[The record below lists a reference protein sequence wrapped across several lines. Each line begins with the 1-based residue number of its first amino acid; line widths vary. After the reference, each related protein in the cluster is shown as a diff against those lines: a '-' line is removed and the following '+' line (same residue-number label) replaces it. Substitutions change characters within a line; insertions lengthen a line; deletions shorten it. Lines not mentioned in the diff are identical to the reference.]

1 MKQIITTLL
10 TIVLLASC
18 SAGKQVSV
26 TVSNSLGIDRANELV
41 EVSKNTIWS
50 SLNLKASD
58 RIVVLDDAASQ
69 VIYQIAVDL
78 NNPDDS
84 LLIFPATVK
93 ANGTSVYTIKKG
105 KPEISQS
112 KVAGRLVPERKDDF
126 NWENDRVAFRM
137 YGPALQATGEIS
149 SGIDLWAKRT
159 DKLVADKWYADELA
173 GRKTYH
179 TDGGEGLDFYKVGP
193 TLGAGAAAP
202 YLDNQLWFSRNFN
215 EYAILDKGPLRIT
228 FRLDYE
234 RFPVNNADSV
244 SSTRIIT
251 LDAGSQLN
259 KIRQIHGFKAGSMPV
274 AAGIV
279 MRNSPEEQVSMD
291 DNKSWAAHAEPAD
304 SLNGILYQ
312 AIAVTA
318 PFTSIEQ
325 TNNHLLGIQDVK
337 STVPFIY
344 YAGGGWSK
352 FGFET
357 FGDWTKYVNEFTE
370 KLQSP
375 LTITIN

>member
-1 MKQIITTLL
+1 MKKIFLAIFAV
-10 TIVLLASC
+10 VLLVSC
-18 SAGKQVSV
+18 STAKVEV
-26 TVSNSLGIDRANELV
+26 TITNNLGIDRENEIV
-41 EVSKNTIWS
+41 EISKNTIWS
-50 SLNLKASD
+50 KLNLTSAD
-58 RIVVLDDAASQ
+58 RIIVLDRASEQ
-69 VIYQIAVDL
+69 VAYQVAF
-78 NNPDDS
+78 NPENDTDS
-84 LLIFPATVK
+84 LLIFPATVQ
-93 ANGTSVYTIKKG
+93 ANASSVYTIKKG
-105 KPEISQS
+105 KPENSQS

-244 SSTRIIT
+244 SSVRIIS

-259 KIRQIHGFKAGSMPV
+259 KITQIHDFKAGSMPV

-291 DNKSWAAHAEPAD
+291 DNKRWTAHAEPAD

>member
-1 MKQIITTLL
+1 MKKIFLAIFAA
-10 TIVLLASC
+10 VLLVSC
-18 SAGKQVSV
+18 STAKVEV
-26 TVSNSLGIDRANELV
+26 TITNNLGIDRENEIV
-41 EVSKNTIWS
+41 EISKNTIWS
-50 SLNLKASD
+50 KLNLTSAD
-58 RIVVLDDAASQ
+58 RIIVLDRASEQ
-69 VIYQIAVDL
+69 VAYQVAF
-78 NNPDDS
+78 NPENDTDS
-84 LLIFPATVK
+84 LLIFPATVQ
-93 ANGTSVYTIKKG
+93 ANASSVYTIKKG
-105 KPEISQS
+105 KPENSQS

-202 YLDNQLWFSRNFN
+202 YLNNQLWLSRNFTAH
-215 EYAILDKGPLRIT
+215 EILDNGPLRIT
-228 FRLDYE
+228 FRLTYE
-234 RFPVNNADSV
+234 AFPVDTLTRV
-244 SSTRIIT
+244 GSTRVIT

-259 KIRQIHGFKAGSMPV
+259 KIRQMYEFKSESMPA

-279 MRNSPEEQVSMD
+279 MRNVPGEQVFMD
-291 DNKSWAAHAEPAD
+291 KKMDYAAHAEPAD
-304 SLNGILYQ
+304 SLNGTLYQ
-312 AIAVTA
+312 AIAAPAAFTGIVTK
-318 PFTSIEQ
+318 Q
-325 TNNHLLGIQDVK
+325 NHLLGLQ
-337 STVPFIY
+337 TVRPSNPFIY

>member
-1 MKQIITTLL
+1 MKKIFLAIFAV
-10 TIVLLASC
+10 VLLVSC
-18 SAGKQVSV
+18 STAKVEV
-26 TVSNSLGIDRANELV
+26 TITNNLGIDRENEIV
-41 EVSKNTIWS
+41 EISKNTIWS
-50 SLNLKASD
+50 KLNLTSAD
-58 RIVVLDDAASQ
+58 RIIVLDRASEQ
-69 VIYQIAVDL
+69 VAYQVAF
-78 NNPDDS
+78 NPENDTDS
-84 LLIFPATVK
+84 LLIFPATVQ
-93 ANGTSVYTIKKG
+93 ANASSVYTIKKG
-105 KPEISQS
+105 KPENSQS

-244 SSTRIIT
+244 SSVRIIS

-259 KIRQIHGFKAGSMPV
+259 KITQIHDFKAGSMPV

-291 DNKSWAAHAEPAD
+291 ENKRWTAHAEPAD

-318 PFTSIEQ
+318 PFTSIEAK
-325 TNNHLLGIQDVK
+325 NNHLLGIQDVK

-352 FGFET
+352 YGFET
-357 FGDWTKYVNEFTE
+357 FGDWIKYVEEFSE

>member
-1 MKQIITTLL
+1 MKKIFLAIFAV
-10 TIVLLASC
+10 VLLVSC
-18 SAGKQVSV
+18 STAKVEV
-26 TVSNSLGIDRANELV
+26 TITNNLGIDRENEIV
-41 EVSKNTIWS
+41 EISKNTIWS
-50 SLNLKASD
+50 KLNLTSAD
-58 RIVVLDDAASQ
+58 RIIVLDRASEQ
-69 VIYQIAVDL
+69 VAYQVAF
-78 NNPDDS
+78 NPENDTDS
-84 LLIFPATVK
+84 LLIFPATVQ
-93 ANGTSVYTIKKG
+93 ANASSVYTIKKG
-105 KPEISQS
+105 KPENSQS

-244 SSTRIIT
+244 SSVRIIS

-259 KIRQIHGFKAGSMPV
+259 KITQIHDFKAGSMPV

>member
-1 MKQIITTLL
+1 MKKIFLAIFAV
-10 TIVLLASC
+10 VLLVSC
-18 SAGKQVSV
+18 STAKVEV
-26 TVSNSLGIDRANELV
+26 TITNNLGIDRENEIV
-41 EVSKNTIWS
+41 EISKNTIWS
-50 SLNLKASD
+50 KLNLTSAD
-58 RIVVLDDAASQ
+58 RIIVLDRASEQ
-69 VIYQIAVDL
+69 VAYQVAF
-78 NNPDDS
+78 NPENDTDS
-84 LLIFPATVK
+84 LLIFQATVQ
-93 ANGTSVYTIKKG
+93 ANASSVYTIKKG
-105 KPEISQS
+105 KPENSQS

-244 SSTRIIT
+244 SSVRIIS

-259 KIRQIHGFKAGSMPV
+259 KITQIHDFKAESMPV

-291 DNKSWAAHAEPAD
+291 ENKRWTAHAEPAD

>member
-1 MKQIITTLL
+1 MKKIFLAIFAV
-10 TIVLLASC
+10 VLLVSC
-18 SAGKQVSV
+18 STAKVEV
-26 TVSNSLGIDRANELV
+26 TITNNLGIDRENEIV
-41 EVSKNTIWS
+41 EISKNTIWS
-50 SLNLKASD
+50 KLNLTSAD
-58 RIVVLDDAASQ
+58 RIIVLDRASEQ
-69 VIYQIAVDL
+69 VAYQVAF
-78 NNPDDS
+78 NPENDTDS
-84 LLIFPATVK
+84 LLIFQATVQ
-93 ANGTSVYTIKKG
+93 ANASSVYTIKKG

-244 SSTRIIT
+244 SSVRIIS

-259 KIRQIHGFKAGSMPV
+259 KITQIHDFKAGSMPV

-291 DNKSWAAHAEPAD
+291 ENKRWTAHAEPAD

>member
-1 MKQIITTLL
+1 MKKIFLAIFAV
-10 TIVLLASC
+10 VLLVSC
-18 SAGKQVSV
+18 STAKVEV
-26 TVSNSLGIDRANELV
+26 TITNNLGIDRENEIV
-41 EVSKNTIWS
+41 EISKNTIWS
-50 SLNLKASD
+50 KLNLTSAD
-58 RIVVLDDAASQ
+58 RIIVLDRASEQ
-69 VIYQIAVDL
+69 VAYQVAF
-78 NNPDDS
+78 NPENDTDS
-84 LLIFPATVK
+84 LLIFPATVQ
-93 ANGTSVYTIKKG
+93 ANASSVYTIKKG
-105 KPEISQS
+105 KPENSQS

-244 SSTRIIT
+244 SSVRIIS

-259 KIRQIHGFKAGSMPV
+259 KITQIHDFKAESMPV

-291 DNKSWAAHAEPAD
+291 ENKRWTAHAEPAD

>member
-1 MKQIITTLL
+1 MKKIFLAIFAV
-10 TIVLLASC
+10 VLLVSC
-18 SAGKQVSV
+18 STAKVEV
-26 TVSNSLGIDRANELV
+26 TITNNLGIDRENEIV
-41 EVSKNTIWS
+41 EISKNTIWS
-50 SLNLKASD
+50 KLNLTSAD
-58 RIVVLDDAASQ
+58 RIIVLDRASEQ
-69 VIYQIAVDL
+69 VAYQVAF
-78 NNPDDS
+78 NPENDTDS
-84 LLIFPATVK
+84 LLIFQATVQ
-93 ANGTSVYTIKKG
+93 ANASSVYTIKKG
-105 KPEISQS
+105 KPENSQS

-244 SSTRIIT
+244 SSVRIIS

-259 KIRQIHGFKAGSMPV
+259 KITQIHDFKAGSMPV

-291 DNKSWAAHAEPAD
+291 ENKRWTAHAEPAD

-318 PFTSIEQ
+318 PFTSIEAK
-325 TNNHLLGIQDVK
+325 NNHLLGIQDVK

>member
-1 MKQIITTLL
+1 M
-10 TIVLLASC
+10 
-18 SAGKQVSV
+18 
-26 TVSNSLGIDRANELV
+26 
-41 EVSKNTIWS
+41 
-50 SLNLKASD
+50 
-58 RIVVLDDAASQ
+58 
-69 VIYQIAVDL
+69 
-78 NNPDDS
+78 
-84 LLIFPATVK
+84 
-93 ANGTSVYTIKKG
+93 
-105 KPEISQS
+105 
-112 KVAGRLVPERKDDF
+112 AGRLVPERKDDF

-244 SSTRIIT
+244 SSVRIIS

-259 KIRQIHGFKAGSMPV
+259 KITQIHDFKAGSMPV

-291 DNKSWAAHAEPAD
+291 ENKRWTAHAEPAD

>member
-1 MKQIITTLL
+1 MKKIFLAIFAV
-10 TIVLLASC
+10 VLLVSC
-18 SAGKQVSV
+18 STAKVEV
-26 TVSNSLGIDRANELV
+26 TITNNLGIDRENEIV
-41 EVSKNTIWS
+41 EISKNTIWS
-50 SLNLKASD
+50 KLNLTSAD
-58 RIVVLDDAASQ
+58 RIIVLDRASEQ
-69 VIYQIAVDL
+69 VAYQVAF
-78 NNPDDS
+78 NPENDTDS
-84 LLIFPATVK
+84 LLIFPATVQ
-93 ANGTSVYTIKKG
+93 ANASSVYTIKKG

-244 SSTRIIT
+244 SSVRIIS

-259 KIRQIHGFKAGSMPV
+259 KITQIHDFKAESMPV

-291 DNKSWAAHAEPAD
+291 ENKRWTAHAEPAD

-352 FGFET
+352 YGFET

>member
-1 MKQIITTLL
+1 MKKIFLAIFAV
-10 TIVLLASC
+10 VLLVSC
-18 SAGKQVSV
+18 STAKVEV
-26 TVSNSLGIDRANELV
+26 TITNNLGIDRENEIV
-41 EVSKNTIWS
+41 EISKNTIWS
-50 SLNLKASD
+50 KLNLTSAD
-58 RIVVLDDAASQ
+58 RIIVLDRASEQ
-69 VIYQIAVDL
+69 VAYQVAF
-78 NNPDDS
+78 NPENDTDS
-84 LLIFPATVK
+84 LLIFPATVQ
-93 ANGTSVYTIKKG
+93 ANASSVYTIKKG
-105 KPEISQS
+105 KPENSQS

-244 SSTRIIT
+244 SSVRIIS

-259 KIRQIHGFKAGSMPV
+259 KIRQIHDFKAGSMPV

-291 DNKSWAAHAEPAD
+291 ENKRWTAHAEPAD

-352 FGFET
+352 YGFET
-357 FGDWTKYVNEFTE
+357 FGDWVKYVEEFSE

>member
-1 MKQIITTLL
+1 MKKIFLAIFAV
-10 TIVLLASC
+10 VLLVSC
-18 SAGKQVSV
+18 STAKVEV
-26 TVSNSLGIDRANELV
+26 TITNNLGIDRENEIV
-41 EVSKNTIWS
+41 EISKNTIWS
-50 SLNLKASD
+50 KLNLTSAD
-58 RIVVLDDAASQ
+58 RIIVLDRASEQ
-69 VIYQIAVDL
+69 VAYQVAF
-78 NNPDDS
+78 NPENDTDS
-84 LLIFPATVK
+84 LLIFPATVQ
-93 ANGTSVYTIKKG
+93 ANASSVYTIKKG

-259 KIRQIHGFKAGSMPV
+259 KITQIHDFKAGSMPV

-291 DNKSWAAHAEPAD
+291 ENKRSTAHAEPAD

>member
-1 MKQIITTLL
+1 MKKIFLAIFAV
-10 TIVLLASC
+10 VLLVSC
-18 SAGKQVSV
+18 STAKVEV
-26 TVSNSLGIDRANELV
+26 TITNNLGIDRENEIV
-41 EVSKNTIWS
+41 EISKNTIWS
-50 SLNLKASD
+50 KLNLTSAD
-58 RIVVLDDAASQ
+58 RIIVLDRASEQ
-69 VIYQIAVDL
+69 VAYQVAF
-78 NNPDDS
+78 NPENDTDS
-84 LLIFPATVK
+84 LLIFPATVQ
-93 ANGTSVYTIKKG
+93 ANASSVYTIKKG
-105 KPEISQS
+105 KPENSQS

-244 SSTRIIT
+244 SSVRIIS

-259 KIRQIHGFKAGSMPV
+259 KITQIHDFKAGSMPV

-291 DNKSWAAHAEPAD
+291 ENKRWTAHAEPAD

>member
-1 MKQIITTLL
+1 MKKIFLAIFAV
-10 TIVLLASC
+10 VLLVSC
-18 SAGKQVSV
+18 STAKVEV
-26 TVSNSLGIDRANELV
+26 TITNNLGIDRENEIV
-41 EVSKNTIWS
+41 EISKNTIWS
-50 SLNLKASD
+50 KLNLTSAD
-58 RIVVLDDAASQ
+58 RIIVLDRASEQ
-69 VIYQIAVDL
+69 VAYQVAF
-78 NNPDDS
+78 NPENDTDS
-84 LLIFPATVK
+84 LLIFPATVQ
-93 ANGTSVYTIKKG
+93 ANASSVYTIKKG

-244 SSTRIIT
+244 SSVRIIS

-259 KIRQIHGFKAGSMPV
+259 KITQIHDFKAESMPV

-291 DNKSWAAHAEPAD
+291 ENKRWTAHAEPAD

>member
-1 MKQIITTLL
+1 
-10 TIVLLASC
+10 
-18 SAGKQVSV
+18 
-26 TVSNSLGIDRANELV
+26 
-41 EVSKNTIWS
+41 
-50 SLNLKASD
+50 
-58 RIVVLDDAASQ
+58 
-69 VIYQIAVDL
+69 
-78 NNPDDS
+78 
-84 LLIFPATVK
+84 
-93 ANGTSVYTIKKG
+93 
-105 KPEISQS
+105 
-112 KVAGRLVPERKDDF
+112 
-126 NWENDRVAFRM
+126 
-137 YGPALQATGEIS
+137 
-149 SGIDLWAKRT
+149 
-159 DKLVADKWYADELA
+159 
-173 GRKTYH
+173 
-179 TDGGEGLDFYKVGP
+179 
-193 TLGAGAAAP
+193 
-202 YLDNQLWFSRNFN
+202 
-215 EYAILDKGPLRIT
+215 
-228 FRLDYE
+228 
-234 RFPVNNADSV
+234 
-244 SSTRIIT
+244 
-251 LDAGSQLN
+251 
-259 KIRQIHGFKAGSMPV
+259 MPV

-291 DNKSWAAHAEPAD
+291 ENKRWTAHAEPAD

>member
-1 MKQIITTLL
+1 MKKIFLAIFAV
-10 TIVLLASC
+10 VLLVSC
-18 SAGKQVSV
+18 STAKVEV
-26 TVSNSLGIDRANELV
+26 TITNNLGIDRENEIV
-41 EVSKNTIWS
+41 EISKNTIWS
-50 SLNLKASD
+50 KLNLTSAD
-58 RIVVLDDAASQ
+58 RIIVLDRASEQ
-69 VIYQIAVDL
+69 VAYQVAF
-78 NNPDDS
+78 NPENDTDS
-84 LLIFPATVK
+84 LLIFPATVQ
-93 ANGTSVYTIKKG
+93 ANASSVYTIKKG
-105 KPEISQS
+105 KPENSQS

-244 SSTRIIT
+244 SSVRIIS

-259 KIRQIHGFKAGSMPV
+259 KITQIHDFKAESMPV

-291 DNKSWAAHAEPAD
+291 ENKSWAAHAEPAD
-304 SLNGILYQ
+304 SLNGTLYE
-312 AIAVTA
+312 AIAA
-318 PFTSIEQ
+318 PVAFTGIEAK
-325 TNNHLLGIQDVK
+325 NNHLLGIQDVK

-352 FGFET
+352 YGFET
-357 FGDWTKYVNEFTE
+357 FGDWIKYIEEFSE
-370 KLQSP
+370 KLRSP

>member
-1 MKQIITTLL
+1 MKKIFLAIFAA
-10 TIVLLASC
+10 VLLVSC
-18 SAGKQVSV
+18 STAKVEV
-26 TVSNSLGIDRANELV
+26 TITNNLGIDRENEIV
-41 EVSKNTIWS
+41 EISKNTIWS
-50 SLNLKASD
+50 KLNLTSAD
-58 RIVVLDDAASQ
+58 RIIVLDRASEQ
-69 VIYQIAVDL
+69 VAYQVAF
-78 NNPDDS
+78 NPENDTDS
-84 LLIFPATVK
+84 LLIFPATVQ
-93 ANGTSVYTIKKG
+93 ANASSVYTIKKG

-244 SSTRIIT
+244 SSVRIIS

-259 KIRQIHGFKAGSMPV
+259 KITQIHDFKAGSMPV

-279 MRNSPEEQVSMD
+279 MRNSSEEQVSMD
-291 DNKSWAAHAEPAD
+291 ENKSWAAHAEPAD

-352 FGFET
+352 YGFET
-357 FGDWTKYVNEFTE
+357 FGDWVKYVEEFSE

>member
-1 MKQIITTLL
+1 MKKIFLAIFAA
-10 TIVLLASC
+10 VLLVSC
-18 SAGKQVSV
+18 STAKVEV
-26 TVSNSLGIDRANELV
+26 TITNNLGIDRENEIV
-41 EVSKNTIWS
+41 EISKNTIWS
-50 SLNLKASD
+50 KLNLTSAD
-58 RIVVLDDAASQ
+58 RIIVLDRASEQ
-69 VIYQIAVDL
+69 VAYQVAF
-78 NNPDDS
+78 NPENDTDS
-84 LLIFPATVK
+84 LLIFPATVQ
-93 ANGTSVYTIKKG
+93 ANASSVYTIKKG
-105 KPEISQS
+105 KPENSQS

-244 SSTRIIT
+244 SSVRIIS

-259 KIRQIHGFKAGSMPV
+259 KITQIHDFKAGSMPV

-291 DNKSWAAHAEPAD
+291 ENKRWTAHAEPAD

-318 PFTSIEQ
+318 PFTSIEAK
-325 TNNHLLGIQDVK
+325 NNHLLGIQDVK

-352 FGFET
+352 YGFET
-357 FGDWTKYVNEFTE
+357 FGDWVKYVEEFSE

>member
-1 MKQIITTLL
+1 MKKIFLAIFAV
-10 TIVLLASC
+10 VLLVSC
-18 SAGKQVSV
+18 STAKVEV
-26 TVSNSLGIDRANELV
+26 TITNNLGIDRENEIV
-41 EVSKNTIWS
+41 EISKNTIWS
-50 SLNLKASD
+50 KLNLTSAD
-58 RIVVLDDAASQ
+58 RIIVLDRASEQ
-69 VIYQIAVDL
+69 VAYQVAF
-78 NNPDDS
+78 NPENDTDS
-84 LLIFPATVK
+84 LLIFPATVQ
-93 ANGTSVYTIKKG
+93 ANASSVYTIKKG
-105 KPEISQS
+105 KPENSQP

-244 SSTRIIT
+244 SSVRIIS

-259 KIRQIHGFKAGSMPV
+259 KITQIHDFKAGSMPV

-291 DNKSWAAHAEPAD
+291 ENKRWTAHAEPAD

>member
-1 MKQIITTLL
+1 MKKIFLAIFAV
-10 TIVLLASC
+10 VLLVSC
-18 SAGKQVSV
+18 STAKVEV
-26 TVSNSLGIDRANELV
+26 TITNNLGIDRENEIV
-41 EVSKNTIWS
+41 EISKNTIWS
-50 SLNLKASD
+50 KLNLTSAD
-58 RIVVLDDAASQ
+58 RIIVLDRASEQ
-69 VIYQIAVDL
+69 VAYQVAF
-78 NNPDDS
+78 NPENDTDS
-84 LLIFPATVK
+84 LLIFPATVQ
-93 ANGTSVYTIKKG
+93 ANASSVYTIKKG
-105 KPEISQS
+105 KPENSQP

-244 SSTRIIT
+244 SSVRIIS

-259 KIRQIHGFKAGSMPV
+259 KITQIHDFKAGSMPV

-291 DNKSWAAHAEPAD
+291 ENKRWTAHAEPAD

-318 PFTSIEQ
+318 PFTSIEAK
-325 TNNHLLGIQDVK
+325 NNHLLGIQDVK

>member
-1 MKQIITTLL
+1 MKKIFLAIFAV
-10 TIVLLASC
+10 VLLVSC
-18 SAGKQVSV
+18 STAKVEV
-26 TVSNSLGIDRANELV
+26 TITNNLGIDRENEIV
-41 EVSKNTIWS
+41 EISKNTIWS
-50 SLNLKASD
+50 KLNLTSAD
-58 RIVVLDDAASQ
+58 RIIVLDRASEQ
-69 VIYQIAVDL
+69 VAYQVAF
-78 NNPDDS
+78 NPENDTDS
-84 LLIFPATVK
+84 LLIFPATVQ
-93 ANGTSVYTIKKG
+93 ANASSVYTIKKG

-244 SSTRIIT
+244 SSVRIIS

-259 KIRQIHGFKAGSMPV
+259 KITQIHDFKAGSMPV

-291 DNKSWAAHAEPAD
+291 ENKRWTAHAEPAD

>member
-1 MKQIITTLL
+1 MKKIFLAIFAV
-10 TIVLLASC
+10 VLLVSC
-18 SAGKQVSV
+18 STAKVEV
-26 TVSNSLGIDRANELV
+26 TITNNLGIDRENEIV
-41 EVSKNTIWS
+41 EISKNTIWS
-50 SLNLKASD
+50 KLNLTSAD
-58 RIVVLDDAASQ
+58 RIIVLDRASEQ
-69 VIYQIAVDL
+69 VAYQVAF
-78 NNPDDS
+78 NPENDTDS
-84 LLIFPATVK
+84 LLIFPATVQ
-93 ANGTSVYTIKKG
+93 ANASSVYTIKKG
-105 KPEISQS
+105 KPENSQS

-244 SSTRIIT
+244 SSVRIIS

-259 KIRQIHGFKAGSMPV
+259 KITQIHDFKAGSMPV

-291 DNKSWAAHAEPAD
+291 ENKRWTAHAEPAD

-318 PFTSIEQ
+318 PFTSIEAK
-325 TNNHLLGIQDVK
+325 NNHLLGIQDVK

-357 FGDWTKYVNEFTE
+357 FGDWIKYVEEFSE

>member
-1 MKQIITTLL
+1 MKKIFLAIFAA
-10 TIVLLASC
+10 VLLVSC
-18 SAGKQVSV
+18 STAKVEV
-26 TVSNSLGIDRANELV
+26 TITNNLGIDRENEIV
-41 EVSKNTIWS
+41 EISKNTIWS
-50 SLNLKASD
+50 KLNLTSAD
-58 RIVVLDDAASQ
+58 RIIVLDRASEQ
-69 VIYQIAVDL
+69 VAYQVAF
-78 NNPDDS
+78 NPENDTDS
-84 LLIFPATVK
+84 LLIFPATVQ
-93 ANGTSVYTIKKG
+93 ANASSVYTIKKG
-105 KPEISQS
+105 KPENSQS

-244 SSTRIIT
+244 SSVRIIS

-259 KIRQIHGFKAGSMPV
+259 KITQIHDFKAGSMPV

-291 DNKSWAAHAEPAD
+291 ENKRWTAHAEPAD

-318 PFTSIEQ
+318 PFTSIEAK
-325 TNNHLLGIQDVK
+325 NNHLLGIQDVK

-352 FGFET
+352 YGFET
-357 FGDWTKYVNEFTE
+357 FGDWIKYVEEFSE

>member
-1 MKQIITTLL
+1 MKKIFLAIFAV
-10 TIVLLASC
+10 VLLVSC
-18 SAGKQVSV
+18 STAKVEV
-26 TVSNSLGIDRANELV
+26 TITNNLGIDRENEIV
-41 EVSKNTIWS
+41 EISKNTIWS
-50 SLNLKASD
+50 KLNLTSAD
-58 RIVVLDDAASQ
+58 RIIVLDRASEQ
-69 VIYQIAVDL
+69 VAYQVAF
-78 NNPDDS
+78 NPENDTDS
-84 LLIFPATVK
+84 LLIFPATVQ
-93 ANGTSVYTIKKG
+93 ANASSVYTIKKG
-105 KPEISQS
+105 KPENSQP

-244 SSTRIIT
+244 SSVRIIS

-259 KIRQIHGFKAGSMPV
+259 KITQIHDFKAGSMPV